1 MLSTTVVHLSA
12 AVANRW
18 LVQLLNWWWTSFE
31 INIGEVCGH
40 DELVVSVDNHV
51 VILPVAVVCADV

>member
-12 AVANRW
+12 AVVNRW

-31 INIGEVCGH
+31 INIGEASV
-40 DELVVSVDNHV
+40 LVVSVDNRV
-51 VILPVAVVCADV
+51 VILPVAIVCADV